1 MRVIIT
7 RHVHVK
13 MHLGVVR
20 VRIQVE
26 RRTTQAHEVIHL
38 LDYGC
43 LQLPCRIHTASH
55 DERRVVVGAPNLTT
69 KILSTECIVSLSRWF
84 HWHAH
89 GVRSLLLLLLVQCYM
104 IKSLTAPP

>member
-1 MRVIIT
+1 
-7 RHVHVK
+7 
-13 MHLGVVR
+13 
-20 VRIQVE
+20 
-26 RRTTQAHEVIHL
+26 
-38 LDYGC
+38 
-43 LQLPCRIHTASH
+43 
-55 DERRVVVGAPNLTT
+55 VVVGAPNLTT